1 MKRFLIIVACLWILF
16 ACETSSNNNT
26 GKNFSK
32 DSGNINHHPTETLVH
47 NGVTREFIL
56 YVPTNVSTNPP
67 LLLNFHGFGGT
78 ASSQRDAA
86 DMTALADTERF
97 ILVYPQGSLLNGSS
111 HWNSASTDLANNKSS
126 ADDYGFI
133 TALIDRIDSGHN
145 IDLNRVYAVGY
156 SNGGFFSYALACYLS
171 AKIAAIGSVSGTM
184 ADETRDKCSPSHP
197 TSIIIIHGTADRTV
211 PYNGGSAGLLS
222 IPDTISYWTNF
233 NSTNS
238 EPSTDA
244 QGTIEY
250 RSFKNGSGNS
260 RVDSYKDY
268 RRRTYLD

>member
-1 MKRFLIIVACLWILF
+1 MKNFFIVFTCFWILF
-16 ACETSSNNNT
+16 ACETSNNNNT
-26 GKNFSK
+26 GNNTGKDSSKNFNKDSSK
-32 DSGNINHHPTETLVH
+32 DSGKDSSKDSDNTNSHPTETLVH
-47 NGVTREFIL
+47 NGVTREYIL

-86 DMTALADTERF
+86 DMTALADAERF

-133 TALIDRIDSGHN
+133 TALIDRIDSSHN

-156 SNGGFFSYALACYLS
+156 SNGGFFSYALVCYLS

-184 ADETRDKCSPSHP
+184 AGETRDKCSPSHP

-222 IPDTISYWTNF
+222 IPDTLSYWANF
-233 NSTNS
+233 NST
-238 EPSTDA
+238 
-244 QGTIEY
+244 
-250 RSFKNGSGNS
+250 R
-260 RVDSYKDY
+260 
-268 RRRTYLD
+268 